1 MRAFHFQKK
10 QFWTPWICCRNYKPW
25 FTTQTF
31 KLALEAGERGE
42 RESSSKTVM
51 LYYSHGRGE
60 FWTQRRVFPRC
71 RKEQK
76 NQPWG
81 NLSRE
86 TKKSF
91 KNMEVGELALWDTSG
106 RFGGGGGGCRVP
118 KQLMEA
124 SSAAQCF
131 QQKQLRNVCCRKG
144 NMNLVYQVTTG
155 IFEPW
160 FSKGGRILGESQ
172 DPSSST
178 VL

>member
-106 RFGGGGGGCRVP
+106 RFGGGGGAAESQSNWW
-118 KQLMEA
+118 KQVA
-124 SSAAQCF
+124 
-131 QQKQLRNVCCRKG
+131 RPNV
-144 NMNLVYQVTTG
+144 
-155 IFEPW
+155 
-160 FSKGGRILGESQ
+160 FSKNNWEMYAVEKEIWIWFIKLPLAYLSHGSQ
-172 DPSSST
+172 K
-178 VL
+178 VAGF